1 MPLVNINGR
10 ELHFAS
16 RGSGSLAV
24 LVHGYPLD
32 HTMWLDQL
40 AGLSGVRTTVALDL
54 PGYGMSERVTGE
66 SLTMDRLADDVAGLV
81 EALGEPSAD
90 IVGLSMGGYVAL
102 ALWERHPQLV
112 RSLVLSNTRATADSE
127 KGRADRDAQAVAV
140 VNEGRQQLATKLVDA
155 LLSPG
160 AELEAKAR
168 LRTMVES
175 TPVETIVAS
184 LRGMAERPDRTELLG
199 SISVPT
205 LVIAGEEDG
214 LIPPLDMHELS
225 AAITG
230 SEFLVVP
237 GAGHLVPIERPDAFT
252 KALLAFWD

>member
-1 MPLVNINGR
+1 MPMATIDGR

-16 RGSGSLAV
+16 QGSGPLAI
-24 LVHGYPLD
+24 LIHGYPLD
-32 HTMWLDQL
+32 HTMWLDQM
-40 AGLSGVRTTVALDL
+40 AGLSAKRTTVALDL

-66 SLTMDRLADDVAGLV
+66 PLTMDRLADDVAGLIGS
-81 EALGEPSAD
+81 LGETSAD
-90 IVGLSMGGYVAL
+90 VVGLSMGGYVAL
-102 ALWERHPQLV
+102 ALWERHQPLV

-127 KGRADRDAQAVAV
+127 EARAGREEQALAV
-140 VNEGRQQLATKLVDA
+140 VNSGREPLATKMVDA
-155 LLSPG
+155 LLAPG
-160 AELEAKAR
+160 ADLAAKAR
-168 LRTMVES
+168 LRTMVEA

-184 LRGMAERPDRTELLG
+184 LRGMAERPDRSDLLA
-199 SISVPT
+199 SIDVPA

-225 AAITG
+225 AAISG

-252 KALLAFWD
+252 DALLGFWD

>member
-1 MPLVNINGR
+1 M
-10 ELHFAS
+10 
-16 RGSGSLAV
+16 AV
-24 LVHGYPLD
+24 LIHGYPLD

-40 AGLSGVRTTVALDL
+40 AGLSEVRTTVALDL

-66 SLTMDRLADDVAGLV
+66 SLTMDRLSDDVAGLV

-90 IVGLSMGGYVAL
+90 VVGLSMGGYVAL

-127 KGRADRDAQAVAV
+127 EGRAGRDAQAVAV
-140 VNEGRQQLATKLVDA
+140 VNEGRQPLATKLVDA

-160 AELEAKAR
+160 AELAAKAR

-252 KALLAFWD
+252 KALLDFWH